1 MSQHENNE
9 RALQVR
15 AVEQL
20 VKELQS
26 ELPRMM
32 QDLRTQG
39 AKAAIRSIR
48 AASGLPRRGPGS
60 FAEDCMAQERE
71 AEAERMKALEFE
83 GRADGIRRI
92 HGSIFG
98 AMGVKS
104 EDVALDGYFRN
115 LERHIIQ
122 QGKDVENDI
131 ETAALEAVQ
140 YSPSH
145 PNYGL
150 ARAKAVKL
158 DATTDGML
166 EVLTVAQRMGGN
178 ILAALSAAAV
188 LS

>member
-9 RALQVR
+9 QAFQMRV
-15 AVEQL
+15 VEQL

-48 AASGLPRRGPGS
+48 ATSGHPRQNHGS
-60 FAEDCMAQERE
+60 YAQDCMAQERD
-71 AEAERMKALEFE
+71 AEAERVKALELE

-92 HGSIFG
+92 NSTMFG

-104 EDVALDGYFRN
+104 EGAVLDGYMRN
-115 LERHIIQ
+115 LQRHIEQ
-122 QGKDVENDI
+122 QMKDVSSDI
-131 ETAALEAVQ
+131 ETAALDAVQ
-140 YSPSH
+140 YSSSH
-145 PNYGL
+145 PDFGL
-150 ARAKAVKL
+150 VRAKAIKL
-158 DATTDGML
+158 DAVTDGML
-166 EVLTVAQRMGGN
+166 EVLAVAQRLGGN
-178 ILAALSAAAV
+178 LLTTACASAV